1 MSKPFF
7 IVFIFLIFCFS
18 KAQVHSLQGKWIL
31 DKIVYQNGSPL
42 EVNHPLYST
51 FMEYG
56 FSGNNLSVNNYQ
68 RFKVTVDSETISTD
82 FRIMNYKIEN
92 EHLTISEKGDDK
104 VYHFLK
110 LSDFLRRYPE
120 FEPKEIIYN
129 GKKVFGSNAVVKP
142 EFGKFENFEEF
153 LRINIPSYTSV
164 SATNNFFK
172 ARFIL
177 TADNKVNDIEIVD
190 GVSEKFDNQYKI
202 ALLRSEKL
210 LKNTYGKDLL
220 VEQTFN
226 FFQMFSP
233 YTTKE
238 ERQISGLIRKGDDFY
253 DKNDFENAAAQYV
266 KLLALNITPET
277 TERFGYKLDQAF
289 INSGVTLLATGQREK
304 ACESFIRVGGKTNF
318 KVRNYLINFCN

>member
-104 VYHFLK
+104 V
-110 LSDFLRRYPE
+110 
-120 FEPKEIIYN
+120 
-129 GKKVFGSNAVVKP
+129 
-142 EFGKFENFEEF
+142 
-153 LRINIPSYTSV
+153 
-164 SATNNFFK
+164 
-172 ARFIL
+172 
-177 TADNKVNDIEIVD
+177 
-190 GVSEKFDNQYKI
+190 
-202 ALLRSEKL
+202 
-210 LKNTYGKDLL
+210 
-220 VEQTFN
+220 
-226 FFQMFSP
+226 
-233 YTTKE
+233 
-238 ERQISGLIRKGDDFY
+238 
-253 DKNDFENAAAQYV
+253 
-266 KLLALNITPET
+266 
-277 TERFGYKLDQAF
+277 
-289 INSGVTLLATGQREK
+289 
-304 ACESFIRVGGKTNF
+304 
-318 KVRNYLINFCN
+318 